1 MSRQNT
7 VGSALG
13 HLETQPGA
21 DPDKVL
27 GIRGKAQTIDN
38 RKLALVVDKEQA
50 RRIETARS
58 LSVQGRSDLGRR
70 AQIHI
75 AATQLLKGKLTG
87 RANDVVGA
95 ASTYIAAVF
104 VFNRLRPARLVGAL
118 TQAIG
123 GNANLKRGAQIDA
136 RCNNACLIRVLLD
149 REQRHTTTVNTP
161 TVHFHALELGS
172 DTGIEDTLLHILRH
186 TRTVI
191 QEEEG
196 ANTLLLGRGKI
207 DLIGSGIASIAQHL
221 DDNVLYMLN
230 VMLGLTALGLR
241 NAEADIPLAK
251 VFLDAKVAL
260 PRHRRDK

>member
-1 MSRQNT
+1 M
-7 VGSALG
+7 GSTSA
-13 HLETQPGA
+13 
-21 DPDKVL
+21 
-27 GIRGKAQTIDN
+27 
-38 RKLALVVDKEQA
+38 
-50 RRIETARS
+50 
-58 LSVQGRSDLGRR
+58 
-70 AQIHI
+70 
-75 AATQLLKGKLTG
+75 
-87 RANDVVGA
+87 
-95 ASTYIAAVF
+95 YIATVF

-118 TQAIG
+118 AQAIG
-123 GNANLKRGAQIDA
+123 GNAHLKRGTQIDA

-161 TVHFHALELGS
+161 TVHFHALKLGG
-172 DTGIEDTLLHILRH
+172 DTGIENTLLHVLRH

-196 ANTLLLGRGKI
+196 ANTLLLGRGEI
-207 DLIGSGIASIAQHL
+207 DLIGSSIASITQHL